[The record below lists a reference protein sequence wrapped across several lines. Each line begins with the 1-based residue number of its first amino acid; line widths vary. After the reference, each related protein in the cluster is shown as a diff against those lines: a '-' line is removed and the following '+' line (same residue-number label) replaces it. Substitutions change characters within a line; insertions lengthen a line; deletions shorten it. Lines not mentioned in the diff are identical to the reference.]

1 MTDRGLGN
9 FSIALRTPDIKFTDV
24 RAELIVLKTGEKFDI
39 QHPDRVVFVFIRSGD
54 WELSFAGQTDE
65 PMPFSSG
72 SAIVV
77 ERGQLHTWRA
87 NMSGEILLASMPRTL
102 GLIQYLPGEFIAVPP
117 SATPYSSALS
127 LVVDMIAAEILS
139 GHSEADGNVI
149 RRCAEI
155 GVIQVIRHVRNSI
168 ILAGAPKQIVHDE
181 YLLRAWVAYFAAPK
195 DKWTVKAMAEAA
207 GLGRT
212 AFSQRFTAALGTPP
226 LQTLTRLR
234 LQQGLEMLRNSHA
247 PLIEIAFTVGYHSEA
262 AFVRAFRR
270 EFGVPPGKY
279 RSSFSK
285 N

>member
-1 MTDRGLGN
+1 MTERVLGN

-24 RAELIVLKTGEKFDI
+24 RIELVVLKTGEELDI

-54 WELSFAGQTDE
+54 WELSFADQPDE
-65 PMPFSSG
+65 AISFPTG

-87 NMSGEILLASMPRTL
+87 NVSGEILLGTTPRTL
-102 GLIQYLPGEFIAVPP
+102 GVIQYLPGEFIAVPP
-117 SATPYSSALS
+117 SAAPYSSALS
-127 LVVDMIAAEILS
+127 LVADMMVAEIRS
-139 GHSEADGNVI
+139 GHAEADGNVI

-155 GVIQVIRHVRNSI
+155 AVIQTIRHVRNSL

-195 DKWTVKAMAEAA
+195 DKWTVKTLAKAA

-212 AFSQRFTAALGTPP
+212 AFSQRFTAAIGTPP

-234 LQQGLEMLRNSHA
+234 LQQGQEMLRNSHA
-247 PLIEIAFTVGYHSEA
+247 PLIEIAFTLGYQSEA

-279 RSSFSK
+279 RSNFS
-285 N
+285 